1 MRSMLSIRFFLQRKR
16 PDAKGQ
22 VPIFIRIK
30 LQGASRDI
38 STGLRVHPNLW
49 NAKFGAVTGKTEFAK
64 QSNQLLDICKNK
76 LLKIFTQLCYAGE
89 VMIDD
94 IVTAYHGKA
103 ETKEQYLLKLV
114 SEHNQHIKKRIGI
127 DYTESTFEK
136 YWAMEIRINQYVK
149 DHLKK
154 NDIPLR
160 KLDRKFISNFF
171 LYLKEVHR
179 NQHNS
184 ATKTTKNL
192 KRVLSYAVEQ
202 GYIEQNPFAGFQC
215 GYKETPRT
223 VLTLEELQRIEQKTF
238 SMFRL
243 ELAKDLFLLQCYT
256 GLSYVDLAGL
266 RWKNIVKDSDDVFWL
281 EIVRRKTG
289 SVTQIPLFP
298 VALNIIS
305 KYSKPDQYQPDEL
318 LLPAY
323 CIQKTNAYLK
333 EIADVCGIN
342 KTLTTHAGR
351 RTFASTVMLNNGV
364 RIEAVSRMLA
374 HSSIRITQQ
383 YAKVYDHHLL
393 DQTKHIKWLWDQE
406 PDNTTQSGLS

>member
-1 MRSMLSIRFFLQRKR
+1 MRSMLSVNFYLHRKR
-16 PDAKGQ
+16 KDDKGQ
-22 VPIFIRIK
+22 VPIIIRVK
-30 LQGASRDI
+30 LHGLKRDI
-38 STGLRVHPNLW
+38 SSGLRVNPDQW
-49 NAKFGAVTGKTEFAK
+49 NSKFGAVKGNGEAAK
-64 QSNQLLDICKNK
+64 QVNQLLTVSKNR
-76 LLKIFTQLCYAGE
+76 LFQIFTKLSYAGD
-89 VMIDD
+89 VAIDD
-94 IVTAYHGKA
+94 LVDEYHGK
-103 ETKEQYLLKLV
+103 EKPKEYQLLQLV

-136 YWAMEIRINQYVK
+136 YWAMEVRVNQYVK
-149 DHLKK
+149 EHLKK
-154 NDIPLR
+154 KDIPLR
-160 KLDRKFISNFF
+160 KLDRKFIANFF

-202 GYIEQNPFAGFQC
+202 GYVEQNPFTGYQC

-223 VLTLEELQRIEQKTF
+223 VLTQEELQRIEQKTF

-266 RWKNIVKDSDDVFWL
+266 RWKNIVKGSDDVYWL

-298 VALNIIS
+298 VALKIIG
-305 KYSKPDQYQPDEL
+305 KYSKPDQYQPEEL

-393 DQTKHIKWLWDQE
+393 DQTKHIDWLWRI
-406 PDNTTQSGLS
+406 PSVNHP